1 MSQKIEENRDPIDS
15 LEENLA
21 AQWRAQ
27 GKRLIHQCA
36 DWDFLM
42 ICEDSPEI
50 ACCSCDFFSEDDK
63 ILRDKIAENLMTSI
77 PSAIGEAG
85 GAGGAKITL
94 QDFEPKA
101 ARIHLGTEMEEQ
113 SSTIPFPLRK
123 QVLSF
128 REVVSVLENG
138 GEPQQG
144 IIIFLGEDENDIR
157 QMNFGDLKRK
167 DILWMLEIIKSE
179 VLFDEN

>member
-1 MSQKIEENRDPIDS
+1 
-15 LEENLA
+15 
-21 AQWRAQ
+21 
-27 GKRLIHQCA
+27 
-36 DWDFLM
+36 M

-50 ACCSCDFFSEDDK
+50 VACGCDFVTENDN
-63 ILRDKIAENLMTSI
+63 ILRDEIAANLMRSI

-85 GAGGAKITL
+85 ANAKITL
-94 QDFEPKA
+94 QDFESKA
-101 ARIHLGTEMEEQ
+101 ARTRLGSEVEEQ
-113 SSTIPFPLRK
+113 SSQITVFPLRK

-138 GEPQQG
+138 GEPKEG

-157 QMNFGDLKRK
+157 QMNFGNLKRK